1 MSTNN
6 ASMDTGIDDAKL
18 KSLTQ
23 WVADAALGGQ
33 DRLSTVPAALGGDM
47 DLRVVFITLADG
59 EGHYEVASG
68 LGMGVQGA
76 ATVAYKR
83 VQQKWNHPT
92 VQVKVDI
99 MCEVIAAD
107 PARVRAN
114 ERLLLDRTLAGIVID
129 KLENAW
135 LPEESTRHDLVER
148 NGRINYDQVRRVLG
162 ERITNLYS
170 DKVWVFT
177 ARSRY
182 ADASQNTLMF
192 RNHPF
197 RPTIS
202 VDKARQ
208 VALEGAASLA
218 RHTPASGRMN
228 YEYDAATD
236 TVSDDYNIIRHAGSL
251 WSMLEIYKEHPTVEL
266 RQAIANSTKYMK
278 TQIQTFAPQY
288 PDMQILRCEGMAKLG
303 ANGLGLV
310 ALASAYRHGFDDT
323 LLPTMQAMG
332 RWILGT
338 QTSQGELP
346 MHAIILEPMRLL
358 AFKCEYY
365 PGEAILGLVNLYR
378 VDRDYRWLEAAD
390 RAARWLIE
398 VRDGGK
404 DYKELDRDHWLLYG
418 LNALHRE
425 LPRPM
430 FPAHARKLMKRIL
443 HEQHQGATIADWN
456 GGWKTP
462 PLSTSAGCM
471 CEGLSAGYELLRD
484 FDADEDELLTMRKA
498 IEAGLANQLQ
508 YRFTPETS
516 VYLRNPKR
524 AHGGF
529 HCSFTRWEVR
539 IDYTQHSLT
548 SFLNYWRLFKQ

>member
-1 MSTNN
+1 
-6 ASMDTGIDDAKL
+6 MDTGIDDAKL

-23 WVADAALGGQ
+23 WVADAALTNQ
-33 DRLSTVPAALGGDM
+33 DRLSTVPAMIVGDM
-47 DLRVVFITLADG
+47 ELRVVFITLADG
-59 EGHYEVASG
+59 AGHYEVASG
-68 LGMGVQGA
+68 MGMGLQGA
-76 ATVAYKR
+76 TTVAYKR
-83 VQQKWNHPT
+83 VQQKWKRPT
-92 VQVKVDI
+92 AQVKVDI

-107 PARVRAN
+107 PARVRGN
-114 ERLLLDRTLAGIVID
+114 KKLLLDRTLAGIIID

-135 LPEESTRHDLVER
+135 LPEESTRHDLVYR
-148 NGRINYDQVRRVLG
+148 NGRINYDQVTRVLG
-162 ERITNLYS
+162 DRISNLHS

-177 ARSRY
+177 TRSRY
-182 ADASQNTLMF
+182 ADTRQNIVLF

-197 RPTIS
+197 RPAIN
-202 VDKARQ
+202 VEKARQ

-218 RHTPASGRMN
+218 LHTPPSGRMN
-228 YEYDAATD
+228 YDYNAATD
-236 TVSDDYNIIRHAGSL
+236 QVGEDYNIIRHAGSL
-251 WSMLEIYKEHPTVEL
+251 WSMLEVYKEHPTVEL
-266 RQAIANSTKYMK
+266 RQAIVNATAYAK
-278 TQIQTFAPQY
+278 TQIKRFAPQY
-288 PDMQILRCEGMAKLG
+288 PTLRVLRCEGMAKLG

-310 ALASAYRHGFDDT
+310 ALASAYRQGIDDT

-332 RWILGT
+332 RWILAT
-338 QTSQGELP
+338 QTPQGELP
-346 MHAIILEPMRLL
+346 MHAIILGSLRLL
-358 AFKCEYY
+358 DFKCDYY
-365 PGEAILGLVNLYR
+365 PGEAILGLVNLYKI
-378 VDRDYRWLEAAD
+378 DRDYRWLEAAD
-390 RAARWLIE
+390 RAARWLIN

-404 DYKELDRDHWLLYG
+404 DYTQLDRDHWLLYG

-443 HEQHQGATIADWN
+443 HEQHQNATIADWA

-484 FDADEDELLTMRKA
+484 YDADPEELLTIRKA
-498 IEAGLANQLQ
+498 IEAGLSNQLQ
-508 YRFTPETS
+508 YRFTPENS

-529 HCSFTRWEVR
+529 HCSFTRWDIR

-548 SFLNYWRLFKQ
+548 SFLNYWRLFR

>member
-1 MSTNN
+1 
-6 ASMDTGIDDAKL
+6 MDTGIDDNAL
-18 KSLTQ
+18 HTLTT
-23 WVADAALGGQ
+23 WVADSALKDQ
-33 DRLSTVPAALGGDM
+33 DRLSTVPAMLASDM
-47 DLRVVFITLADG
+47 DLRVIFITLADG
-59 EGHYEVASG
+59 EGHYRVG
-68 LGMGVQGA
+68 TGYGMGVQGA
-76 ATVAYKR
+76 ATIAYKR
-83 VQQKWNHPT
+83 ARNGWKHATQ
-92 VQVKVDI
+92 QVKVDI
-99 MCEVIAAD
+99 MCDVIPVD
-107 PARVRAN
+107 PDRVRRN
-114 ERLLLDRTLAGIVID
+114 LPLVNDRTLAGVVID
-129 KLENAW
+129 KLDQAW
-135 LPEESTRHDLVER
+135 LPEESTRHDLVHR
-148 NGRINYDQVRRVLG
+148 NGQVNYKRVKTVLS
-162 ERITNLYS
+162 ERIANPHS

-182 ADASQNTLMF
+182 ADAGQNCLLF

-197 RPTIS
+197 RPSID
-202 VDKARQ
+202 VEKART
-208 VALEGAASLA
+208 VAIKGAASLA
-218 RHTPASGRMN
+218 RHTPPSGRMN

-236 TVSDDYNIIRHAGSL
+236 DVSADYNIIRHAGSL
-251 WSMLEIYKEHPTVEL
+251 WSMLEVYKEYPTVQL
-266 RQAIANSTKYMK
+266 RQAIVNSTKYMK

-288 PDMQILRCEGMAKLG
+288 PTMQVLRCEGMAKLG

-310 ALASAYRHGFDDT
+310 ALASAYRHGIDTT

-346 MHAIILEPMRLL
+346 MHAIVLEPMRLL

-365 PGEAILGLVNLYR
+365 PGEAILGLVNLYK

-484 FDADEDELLTMRKA
+484 YDADAEELLTIRKS

-516 VYLRNPKR
+516 TYLRNPKR

-529 HCSFTRWEVR
+529 HCSFNRWEVR

-548 SFLNYWRLFKQ
+548 SFLNYWRLFR